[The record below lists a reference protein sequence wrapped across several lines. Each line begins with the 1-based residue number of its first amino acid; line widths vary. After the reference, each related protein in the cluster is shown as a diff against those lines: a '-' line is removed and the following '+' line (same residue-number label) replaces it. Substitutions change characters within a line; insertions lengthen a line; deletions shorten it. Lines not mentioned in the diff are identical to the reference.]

1 MNGGSVMRKDIVNH
15 YSNHILLPIETFIKQ
30 EEKELSKLGDAATT
44 EQLQILEK
52 ANDLY
57 LEKLSTFC
65 TLCDESYQLEQII
78 SEFVIEKGN

>member
-1 MNGGSVMRKDIVNH
+1 MNGGSVMRKDIVDH

-30 EEKELSKLGDAATT
+30 EEMQLNKLGDAVTK

-65 TLCDESYQLEQII
+65 TLCDETYQLEQII
-78 SEFVIEKGN
+78 TTLDMEERN